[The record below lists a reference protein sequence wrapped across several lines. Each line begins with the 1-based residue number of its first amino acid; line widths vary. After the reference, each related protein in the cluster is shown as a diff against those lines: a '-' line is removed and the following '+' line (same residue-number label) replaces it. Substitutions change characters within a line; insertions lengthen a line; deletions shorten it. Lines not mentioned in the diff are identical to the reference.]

1 MNNNFLSNLKNKVE
15 VKRRMKFGWRTLRHL
30 LLLIFAVG
38 IIGVVLMGNRRLLN
52 FEGTPDGW
60 LGYWGGIFGSAIGVT
75 GALLVLREQINVEKI
90 DNTFFHLLNIHN
102 EALDRL
108 RNSKKGDRDIFN
120 RIHKELV
127 DHKENVMSE
136 KNTQFKLSYI
146 NDNLEK
152 FIQSIQLM
160 KATLLCLLENQKNQP
175 HMDGEQLSIQSIE
188 EFSDDIIQHSRAIE
202 HNIEC
207 IGFIHNID
215 PFNKL
220 YNSIHN
226 IKYLPIVKMYE
237 PIFKQ
242 YEELYSEVLK
252 RNIIMITKGSKDKI
266 VEDILNEYYGEMGS
280 YFRIFHRTVKF
291 INENVMDKDSKS
303 NYIGFIR
310 AMINEHEMIVI
321 FYNAFYS
328 SRGKGLGEQLE
339 YTNFFGEQNEIPT
352 KNSEKAQHFNKE
364 LLLWEKDD
372 IKIMHGLQLQ
382 IKYVNETRK
391 LERVEQGMLNKIKV
405 IILERACLICNKNK
419 K

>member
-1 MNNNFLSNLKNKVE
+1 
-15 VKRRMKFGWRTLRHL
+15 
-30 LLLIFAVG
+30 
-38 IIGVVLMGNRRLLN
+38 
-52 FEGTPDGW
+52 
-60 LGYWGGIFGSAIGVT
+60 
-75 GALLVLREQINVEKI
+75 
-90 DNTFFHLLNIHN
+90 
-102 EALDRL
+102 
-108 RNSKKGDRDIFN
+108 
-120 RIHKELV
+120 
-127 DHKENVMSE
+127 
-136 KNTQFKLSYI
+136 
-146 NDNLEK
+146 
-152 FIQSIQLM
+152 
-160 KATLLCLLENQKNQP
+160 
-175 HMDGEQLSIQSIE
+175 
-188 EFSDDIIQHSRAIE
+188 
-202 HNIEC
+202 
-207 IGFIHNID
+207 
-215 PFNKL
+215 
-220 YNSIHN
+220 
-226 IKYLPIVKMYE
+226 MYE

-405 IILERACLICNKNK
+405 II
-419 K
+419 